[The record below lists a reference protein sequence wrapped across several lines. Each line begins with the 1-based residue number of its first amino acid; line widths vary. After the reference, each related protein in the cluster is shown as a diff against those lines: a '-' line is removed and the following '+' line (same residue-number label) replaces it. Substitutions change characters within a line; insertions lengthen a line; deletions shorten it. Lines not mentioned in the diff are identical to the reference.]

1 MEGVDVMCTTVYPI
15 HPPLMDSRA
24 ALLYELGYL
33 VLCKEDGGMCTIIMW
48 GWHMIRNHLQCRLL
62 SQDPSPEDS
71 INQPPIPAYHL
82 NQFSCLINETTCTT

>member
-48 GWHMIRNHLQCRLL
+48 GWHMIRNHLKIIRKWF
-62 SQDPSPEDS
+62 S
-71 INQPPIPAYHL
+71 ILHRDHEML
-82 NQFSCLINETTCTT
+82 